1 MKKLFIDNWKSIG
14 IYRFILLFGVVL
26 ILSVS
31 SPKPALCIPLEEIV
45 AKIQGVY
52 QRTKDF
58 RAEFIQES
66 TLKTLNKIQ
75 VAKGKIYFKN
85 PGKLRWDYYHPDKQ
99 EVVTDGKTLWMYMPQ
114 DRQVMISELSKVYRS
129 NTSTFFL
136 SGMGNLK
143 RDFDVQLV
151 QPTLNKEEKGYLLK
165 LVPKEPQANLNELFL
180 LIDKVT
186 FQVMETYFNDFYG
199 NLIRIKF
206 KNPVI
211 NRGLSDSI
219 FVFTIPKGVEVIEP
233 PQMSRDQ

>member
-1 MKKLFIDNWKSIG
+1 MANGRYMG
-14 IYRFILLFGVVL
+14 IYRFILLFGV
-26 ILSVS
+26 ILTLSLS
-31 SPKPALCIPLEEIV
+31 FPNPTLGIPLEEIV
-45 AKIQGVY
+45 AKVQGVY

-58 RAEFIQES
+58 KAEFIQES
-66 TLKTLNKIQ
+66 TLKTLNKTQ

-151 QPTLNKEEKGYLLK
+151 QPTLNNGEKGYLLR
-165 LVPKEPQANLNELFL
+165 LVPKEPQSNLNELFL
-180 LIDKVT
+180 LVDRVT
-186 FQVMETYFNDFYG
+186 FQVMGTYFNDFYG

-206 KNPVI
+206 KNPVV
-211 NRGLSDSI
+211 NLGLSDSI
-219 FVFTIPKGVEVIEP
+219 FVFTIPKGVEVIES
-233 PQMSRDQ
+233 PQMLQNQ